1 MCHDGLNESGYSRH
15 SIRLIDHPCI
25 MTPLQE
31 LKHELRCWF
40 LFFFSD
46 WAAEVRAWASR
57 EEEMKPI
64 FVVKLFAFDH
74 SVQFIFQC
82 FAFIPFCWIRW
93 WYFWFVD
100 ISWNKDLILISFN
113 QILNYFQW
121 HKLVHEIAHYH
132 NRNHKTLRKSHNGLR
147 PKFAVTK
154 KGTKPF
160 SIRRRQNAHLRCQL
174 MRLPFSGQLGHA
186 RV

>member
-40 LFFFSD
+40 LFFSD
-46 WAAEVRAWASR
+46 WAAEIRAWASR

-100 ISWNKDLILISFN
+100 ISWNKDLILISFKPYDWGGSGGASRIIN
-113 QILNYFQW
+113 GSGVSGRHGCCLIMSGGAGGVNS
-121 HKLVHEIAHYH
+121 LV
-132 NRNHKTLRKSHNGLR
+132 
-147 PKFAVTK
+147 F
-154 KGTKPF
+154 
-160 SIRRRQNAHLRCQL
+160 
-174 MRLPFSGQLGHA
+174 
-186 RV
+186 